1 MIAFPVRSI
10 SLSQKTSHQTGDT
23 APQRDPLLDHLA
35 ASLSEA
41 EDHSPI
47 YMRLAVALADA
58 IDAGLLGR
66 GRSLPS
72 ERLLAERL
80 DISRVSVRR
89 AIAELEGEG
98 RVSRRHGARTMVQ
111 TRVRK
116 DLPNLTGFSDDIR
129 ARGMKPS
136 FTWIFRGNVIG
147 TLQETMALGLPAQTE
162 VVRLVRVR
170 LADGTPIALERA
182 VLPKSILPDAML
194 VVHSLYETL
203 ASLNAM
209 PNHGFQR
216 IRADV
221 MSPEEAELLQA
232 APLTPMLIAERRC
245 FLEDGR
251 PVEFTETRY
260 NGKVYDFISD
270 LHR

>member
-1 MIAFPVRSI
+1 M
-10 SLSQKTSHQTGDT
+10 SLSQNPPHENEGTAHQG
-23 APQRDPLLDHLA
+23 DPLLDRLA

-47 YMRLAVALADA
+47 YMRLAMALTDA
-58 IDAGLLGR
+58 IDGGQLSR

-80 DISRVSVRR
+80 NISRVSVRR
-89 AIAELEGEG
+89 AIAELESEG
-98 RVSRRHGARTMVQ
+98 RVSRRHGARTVVQ

-129 ARGMKPS
+129 ARGMEPS
-136 FTWIFRGNVIG
+136 FSWIFRGAVVG
-147 TLQETMALGLPAQTE
+147 SPQETMALGLPAQTE
-162 VVRLVRVR
+162 VIRLVRVR

-182 VLPKSILPDAML
+182 AVPKSILPDAML
-194 VVHSLYETL
+194 VTDSLYKTL

-209 PNHGFQR
+209 PHHGFQR

-221 MSPEEAELLQA
+221 MSPAEAELLQA
-232 APLTPMLIAERRC
+232 APLTPMLVADRRC

-251 PVEFTETRY
+251 AVEFTETRY

-270 LHR
+270 LHI